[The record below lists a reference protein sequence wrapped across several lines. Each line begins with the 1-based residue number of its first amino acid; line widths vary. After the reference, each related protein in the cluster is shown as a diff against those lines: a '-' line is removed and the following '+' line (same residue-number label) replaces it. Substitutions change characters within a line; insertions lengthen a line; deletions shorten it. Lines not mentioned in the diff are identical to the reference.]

1 MVPKTE
7 VENLLVA
14 GKCVSADDDATSG
27 VLCSGICMAM
37 GEAAGTASALSIREG
52 VTPRNMDVRK
62 IQEALVA
69 HGAILDPEPVPESE
83 AYPVYVNPL
92 KEHPELLKK
101 YL

>member
-1 MVPKTE
+1 
-7 VENLLVA
+7 
-14 GKCVSADDDATSG
+14 
-27 VLCSGICMAM
+27 MAM